1 MHVGDGCP
9 AFEKMEQEGRG
20 DVVGQVAHDAK
31 GGPGP
36 CQFAEVG
43 AQGILDVDFQT
54 ALTARVTAQGCTQVT
69 VDLDDF
75 VLSGGSAQPWPIGMP
90 VQFQNGVCLQNP
102 AIHAGRTEF
111 QFGQVGG
118 WVSSQPFSGQ
128 LFVFGQLGLTPKGCY
143 ANCDG
148 STTPPA
154 LNVLDFACFLNKY
167 ASGDPEANCDGSTTP
182 PVLNVLDFACFL
194 NQYAQGGAGN

>member
-1 MHVGDGCP
+1 MPSGLAAVT
-9 AFEKMEQEGRG
+9 
-20 DVVGQVAHDAK
+20 
-31 GGPGP
+31 GGPGNYGM
-36 CQFAEVG
+36 ADL
-43 AQGILDVDFQT
+43 AQAVDVLSPLAGGRIVMPDLRDSFFDIF
-54 ALTARVTAQGCTQVT
+54 VT

-194 NQYAQGGAGN
+194 NQYAQGCAGN